1 MNGIAA
7 LRRIRETPK
16 SGSFRRFRQLS
27 GTIGR
32 MASLGLVLGESA
44 AMVAVREQ
52 IGRLLRSS
60 PRRLPP
66 LLILGETGTGK
77 GLLASTIH
85 RASARAAGPFVD
97 VNCSAIPETLVEAE
111 LFGFERGAF
120 TDARQAKA
128 GLFQAASG
136 GTLFLDEIGLL
147 PLGMQAKLLKAIEE
161 RSVRRLG
168 STRSEPI
175 DVSVIAATSEDLPEA
190 VQAGRFRADLYHR
203 LAVVT
208 LTLPPLRARG
218 RDVVL
223 LAEHFLT
230 RVCEDYGL
238 PLKALSDDA
247 WAALMAHAWPGNIRE
262 LANTLERTALLSDG
276 PRLTATD
283 LALPRPAA
291 PPEREAEPTGADDD
305 DRQHLRDVLARTDW
319 NFSRAAA
326 QLGIPRNTLRYR
338 ADRLGLAA
346 PPQRRRGGRPRIDR
360 EALASAPSPTPVPP
374 QHEHRRLTLLAAR
387 LEATTDAAPW
397 ELSRALDATADKL
410 RTFGGR
416 IPEFGPQGMLAVFGV
431 DPDEDP
437 PSRAAHAAIA
447 VQKLAT
453 RAQRDDPRAPAA
465 TAALH
470 TALVAFAR
478 TGDHVEF
485 DAAALREAR
494 RTLGSVLEGAA
505 PGTVVATAG
514 ASRFLARRFELVPL
528 ERGGAGGLAAYQVMR
543 PAEPG
548 RTRFVGRQEE
558 LRLLSD
564 RFERA
569 HAGRGQVVMLVG
581 EPGVGKSRLVQEL
594 RGQLGATAVWVEG
607 HALSFGR
614 AMAFHP
620 IIEMIKRVFRIDDGD
635 PAAVI
640 VEKIDRGV
648 ARLGGDLG
656 EVLPFLRYL
665 LGVDPGD
672 PTIAA
677 MDPRLRHAH
686 LVRATHLLV
695 ERGAEQ
701 RTHVLVLED
710 AHWADP
716 ATEDWITRLAEGLEA
731 KRVFLLLT
739 TRPDYRAPVGH
750 LTFHTALA
758 LSTLSDA
765 ETLRIATELLG
776 AERLPPA
783 LQSLILDKADGNPFF
798 VEELG
803 RSLQE
808 LGVIRRDGRDIV
820 LTRALT
826 EAPLP
831 DTIEDLI
838 LARIERLADGPRR
851 LLRVASVIGREFT
864 RSVLGRV
871 VEPSLAIDE
880 ALRELRAAGL
890 ILERRLFPEVEH
902 AFKHAL
908 THDVAY
914 ASVPPQERRTLHRRI
929 AESLEAAHADHL
941 SEMAPL
947 LARHYSAAEDWAR
960 ALDYLVRAA
969 DRAAKSFATREALAL
984 YDEALQA
991 AGRIP
996 GGAPATTLMA
1006 IYAAKSNVHFVLS
1019 EFPQAQAAAA
1029 AMRDIAREGGNRAQE
1044 SAALAAQAWAETW
1057 AGELTDAVSHASEAI
1072 DLAEPVRANAVLA
1085 RAYFTV
1091 GFVRS
1096 VTGGIGEGQ
1105 AALDRALAASRSA
1118 GDRAHESL
1126 ALTVAGVVKSWE
1138 GAYHDA
1144 DRLQLDALT
1153 LARQHNLLVP
1163 LLFNSFL
1170 RGLTL
1175 TGKGNFMAA
1184 LATFEEG
1191 LALAAKVG
1199 DEAIHHRLLNCLGW
1213 LHFELGDLETA
1224 ADLNRQSALV
1234 GRRRHDAGTMAN
1246 GEINLGDVLLTQ
1258 GHLHEAA
1265 EVFGDVERLARDP
1278 ATSPWMRFRYTNR
1291 LWASMGELAL
1301 AQGDLDRA
1309 HARAQQCLELATQTN
1324 ARKNLVKGWRLS
1336 GTIAGAARRWDEA
1349 HAALN
1354 EALALAKVI
1363 GNPTQLWRT
1372 YAALGDYHTQR
1383 GEKNAARTAYQA
1395 ARGVIDD
1402 ILAGL
1407 STPTLRGSLE
1417 RLPMVQELTRQAVD

>member
-1 MNGIAA
+1 
-7 LRRIRETPK
+7 
-16 SGSFRRFRQLS
+16 
-27 GTIGR
+27 
-32 MASLGLVLGESA
+32 VL
-44 AMVAVREQ
+44 
-52 IGRLLRSS
+52 
-60 PRRLPP
+60 
-66 LLILGETGTGK
+66 
-77 GLLASTIH
+77 
-85 RASARAAGPFVD
+85 
-97 VNCSAIPETLVEAE
+97 
-111 LFGFERGAF
+111 
-120 TDARQAKA
+120 
-128 GLFQAASG
+128 
-136 GTLFLDEIGLL
+136 
-147 PLGMQAKLLKAIEE
+147 
-161 RSVRRLG
+161 
-168 STRSEPI
+168 
-175 DVSVIAATSEDLPEA
+175 
-190 VQAGRFRADLYHR
+190 
-203 LAVVT
+203 
-208 LTLPPLRARG
+208 
-218 RDVVL
+218 
-223 LAEHFLT
+223 HFLA

-247 WAALMAHAWPGNIRE
+247 RAALMAYAWPGNIRE

-305 DRQHLRDVLARTDW
+305 ERQQLLDVLARTDW

-326 QLGIPRNTLRYR
+326 HLGIPRNTLRYR

-346 PPQRRRGGRPRIDR
+346 PSQRRRGGRPRIDR
-360 EALASAPSPTPVPP
+360 EALASAPSPTPVPA

-387 LEATTDAAPW
+387 LEATAGAAPW

-416 IPEFGPQGMLAVFGV
+416 IPEFGPQGVLAVFGV

-470 TALVAFAR
+470 TAVVAFAR

-485 DAAALREAR
+485 DAAAFRDAR

-569 HAGRGQVVMLVG
+569 RSGRGQVVMLVG

-686 LVRATHLLV
+686 LVRATHLLL

-731 KRVFLLLT
+731 KRIFLLLT

-776 AERLPPA
+776 VERLPPA

-803 RSLQE
+803 RWLQE

-820 LTRALT
+820 LTRPIT

-880 ALRELRAAGL
+880 VLRELRAAGL

-914 ASVPPQERRTLHRRI
+914 ASVPSQERRTLHRRI
-929 AESLEAAHADHL
+929 AESLEAAHADRL

-1019 EFPQAQAAAA
+1019 EFPQARAAAA

-1044 SAALAAQAWAETW
+1044 GAALAAQAWAETW
-1057 AGELTDAVSHASEAI
+1057 ARELTDAVSHASEAI

-1096 VTGGIGEGQ
+1096 VTGGIAEGQ

-1153 LARQHNLLVP
+1153 LARQHNLLLP

-1175 TGKGNFMAA
+1175 TGKGDFMAA

-1234 GRRRHDAGTMAN
+1234 GRRRHDDGTMAN

-1265 EVFGDVERLARDP
+1265 EVFGDVERLALDP

-1309 HARAQQCLELATQTN
+1309 RARAQQCLELATQTN

-1354 EALALAKVI
+1354 EALALAKAI

-1372 YAALGDYHTQR
+1372 YAALGDHHTQR
-1383 GEKNAARTAYQA
+1383 GEKDAARTAYQA

-1417 RLPMVQELTRQAVD
+1417 RLPIVQELTRQAVD